1 MEKYEVYARRDDGE
15 ALTRVGTI
23 EVEAGGSVE
32 ATARQEHGEDWL
44 EMVLIPAGDISW
56 AIGEASK

>member
-1 MEKYEVYARRDDGE
+1 MEKYEVYARREDGE

-32 ATARQEHGEDWL
+32 AAAKKEHGDDWL
-44 EMVLIPAGDISW
+44 EMVAIPASKISW
-56 AIGEASK
+56 AIGEGQA